1 MKIIIYELQFSIVL
15 LVNYIYEV
23 FMKVFDHYIT
33 KKFILIKN
41 FDLNKNLCRKNKEY
55 NML

>member
-23 FMKVFDHYIT
+23 LMKVFDHYIT

-41 FDLNKNLCRKNKEY
+41 FDFNKNLCRKNKEY